1 VNQTQRSYRGCN
13 GAAQSRGV
21 RQSARYVGRP
31 PSHHIACPKGC
42 AGPVGRTGCSGARAR
57 RPRFCAYVPVT
68 FPGS

>member
-31 PSHHIACPKGC
+31 PSHPIACPKG
-42 AGPVGRTGCSGARAR
+42 VL
-57 RPRFCAYVPVT
+57 VP
-68 FPGS
+68 